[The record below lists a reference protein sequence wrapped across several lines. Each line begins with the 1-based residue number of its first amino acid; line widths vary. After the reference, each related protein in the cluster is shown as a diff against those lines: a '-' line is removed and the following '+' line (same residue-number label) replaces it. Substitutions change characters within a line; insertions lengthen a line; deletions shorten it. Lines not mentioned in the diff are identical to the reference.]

1 MAITVRLSRPGTAPK
16 PLEPPV
22 TESDMVMQEL
32 LPEKYRTPAQ
42 KLPPAPVS
50 AEDPIALVINY
61 PRSGKRVLPAG
72 TTTISIKQRKV
83 SLPDGTSEEMY
94 ASRAV
99 DSCRCFGLY
108 TDRMIDVRISWG
120 GSLVLT
126 TSIFPAWFRK
136 LDMLEFD
143 VVEVECTAPTTF
155 YITMSEVPDGVPEH
169 HPERWLSPY
178 TTLGYN
184 AADDL
189 VEIRKVVD
197 GITHTRLIDNPD
209 VPDKLVVRRTEYG
222 AWSVVA

>member
-1 MAITVRLSRPGTAPK
+1 MGLTVRLSRPGTVPE
-16 PLEPPV
+16 PLKPPV
-22 TESDMVMQEL
+22 TESDVVLQAL
-32 LPEKYRTPAQ
+32 LPEKYRAPAQ

-72 TTTISIKQRKV
+72 ITVISIKQRKV
-83 SLPDGTSEEMY
+83 RLPDGTDEEMY

-143 VVEVECTAPTTF
+143 VVEVECTEPTTF

-169 HPERWLSPY
+169 HPERWLSPKVE
-178 TTLGYN
+178 LGYN
-184 AADDL
+184 AAGDM
-189 VEIRKVVD
+189 VSIRKVIN
-197 GITHTRLIDNPD
+197 GITYTRTITDPD
-209 VPDKLVVRRTEYG
+209 VADAVVDKWIEYG
-222 AWSVVA
+222 TWTPS